1 MSSSPLSH
9 HHRETIDRIFSH
21 PTSGNI
27 EWRQVRS
34 LLEAVGTVTEEH
46 SGRIVV
52 DVGGDR
58 KTWHVPRDKDV
69 DEQMVVDL
77 RRMLTQAG
85 YGDGAGVE
93 DELSRDHG
101 DDRWGKPTE

>member
-1 MSSSPLSH
+1 VSSSPLSH

-69 DEQMVVDL
+69 DEQMIRDL
-77 RRMLTQAG
+77 RAMLADAQLVPPEV
-85 YGDGAGVE
+85 D
-93 DELSRDHG
+93 
-101 DDRWGKPTE
+101 K

>member
-9 HHRETIDRIFSH
+9 HHRETIDRIFGH

-46 SGRIVV
+46 SGKIVV

-58 KTWHVPRDKDV
+58 KTFNVPRDKDIDERMIHELRVMLADAELVPPEV
-69 DEQMVVDL
+69 D
-77 RRMLTQAG
+77 R
-85 YGDGAGVE
+85 
-93 DELSRDHG
+93 
-101 DDRWGKPTE
+101 

>member
-9 HHRETIDRIFSH
+9 HHRETIDKIFGH
-21 PTSGNI
+21 PTSGNV

-52 DVGGDR
+52 QVGPDR
-58 KTWHVPRDKDV
+58 KTFHVPRDKDI
-69 DEQMVVDL
+69 DDQMVRDL
-77 RRMLTQAG
+77 RAMLADAQLVPP
-85 YGDGAGVE
+85 DVDPE
-93 DELSRDHG
+93 FRL
-101 DDRWGKPTE
+101 